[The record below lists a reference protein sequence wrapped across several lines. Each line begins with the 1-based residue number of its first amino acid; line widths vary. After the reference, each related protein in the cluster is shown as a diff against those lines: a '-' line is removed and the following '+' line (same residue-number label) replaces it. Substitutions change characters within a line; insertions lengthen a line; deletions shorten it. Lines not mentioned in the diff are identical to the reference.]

1 MYRFGFDLDFIW
13 QHIRHSNVDLF
24 LTHGLNVSC
33 TFCFAEQRHEAI
45 GALLVA
51 ATAVSHARIAASGP
65 YRSAV

>member
-13 QHIRHSNVDLF
+13 HHIHHTNVDLF

-33 TFCFAEQRHEAI
+33 PFCFAEQRHEAI

-51 ATAVSHARIAASGP
+51 AAAVSNARIAASGP
-65 YRSAV
+65 ERSAV